1 MKYLIIVTLALF
13 CRTVNA
19 KTDGK
24 VNLEKLKTNA
34 ENSEANYQ
42 QYKSNRDIST
52 DNVVETTKAIKELRK
67 QRDQLASNAKNAD
80 KNRVALDQMIVK
92 INGLKAGEQKTMQ
105 AEDAQIAKVREV
117 LNKLEANKKQRE
129 ANIAMYDQKVK
140 EAETEKATWADAQK
154 TMAVINAD
162 LDKKEKEAT
171 VEREKWLGKKQ
182 AYHDEALKWG
192 KQNQADDQA
201 YTKFKKLQD

>member
-1 MKYLIIVTLALF
+1 MKYLIIFAIALSAQ
-13 CRTVNA
+13 TAWA

-24 VNLEKLKTNA
+24 ANLEKLKTNA
-34 ENSEANYQ
+34 DNSSANYD
-42 QYKSNRDIST
+42 QYKANRDIST

-80 KNRVALDQMIVK
+80 KNRAALDQMIVK
-92 INGLKAGEQKTMQ
+92 INALKAKEQATMKS
-105 AEDAQIAKVREV
+105 EEAQIAKVREV

-129 ANIAMYDQKVK
+129 DNLALYDQKVK

-154 TMAVINAD
+154 SIVQINAD

-171 VEREKWLGKKQ
+171 AEREKWLGKKQ

>member
-1 MKYLIIVTLALF
+1 MKYLIILALAASSQAAW
-13 CRTVNA
+13 A

-24 VNLEKLKTNA
+24 ANLEKLKTNS
-34 ENSEANYQ
+34 ENSDANYQ

-67 QRDQLASNAKNAD
+67 QRDQLANNAKNAD
-80 KNRVALDQMIVK
+80 KNRQALDQMIVK
-92 INGLKAGEQKTMQ
+92 INAMKAKEQATMKT
-105 AEDAQIAKVREV
+105 EDAQIAKVREV

-129 ANIAMYDQKVK
+129 ENLALYDQKIK
-140 EAETEKATWADAQK
+140 DAETEKATWADAQK
-154 TMAVINAD
+154 SMAQMNAD
-162 LDKKEKEAT
+162 LDKKEKEAST
-171 VEREKWLGKKQ
+171 EREKWLGKKQ

>member
-1 MKYLIIVTLALF
+1 MKYLMILTLALF
-13 CRTVNA
+13 SQHVAA

-24 VNLEKLKTNA
+24 VNLEKLKSNA
-34 ENSEANYQ
+34 ENSESNYQ
-42 QYKSNRDIST
+42 QYKGNRDIST

-80 KNRVALDQMIVK
+80 KNRAALDRMIVK
-92 INGLKAGEQKTMQ
+92 ITTLKASEQKTMQ
-105 AEDAQIAKVREV
+105 AEDAQIAKVRDV

-154 TMAVINAD
+154 SMALINAD
-162 LDKKEKEAT
+162 LDKKEKEVMA
-171 VEREKWLGKKQ
+171 EREKWIGKKQ
-182 AYHDEALKWG
+182 AYHTEALKWG

>member
-1 MKYLIIVTLALF
+1 MKKLIILAIAISS
-13 CRTVNA
+13 NA
-19 KTDGK
+19 AWSKTDGK
-24 VNLEKLKTNA
+24 ANLEKLKTNA
-34 ENSEANYQ
+34 DNSQANYE
-42 QYKSNRDIST
+42 QYKTNRDIST
-52 DNVVETTKAIKELRK
+52 DNVVETTKAVKELRK
-67 QRDQLASNAKNAD
+67 QRDQLANNAKNAD

-92 INGLKAGEQKTMQ
+92 INGLKAKEQATMKT
-105 AEDAQIAKVREV
+105 EDAQIAKVREV

-129 ANIAMYDQKVK
+129 DNLALYDQKIK

-154 TMAVINAD
+154 SMAQMNAD
-162 LDKKEKEAT
+162 LDKKEKETMA
-171 VEREKWLGKKQ
+171 EREKWLGKKQ

>member
-1 MKYLIIVTLALF
+1 MKYLIILAIA
-13 CRTVNA
+13 VSAEAAWA

-24 VNLEKLKTNA
+24 ANLEKLKTNA
-34 ENSEANYQ
+34 ENSEANYG

-67 QRDQLASNAKNAD
+67 QRDQLSNNAKNAD

-92 INGLKAGEQKTMQ
+92 INALKAKEQATMKT
-105 AEDAQIAKVREV
+105 EEAQIAKVREV

-129 ANIAMYDQKVK
+129 DNLALYDQKIK
-140 EAETEKATWADAQK
+140 DAETEKATWADAQK
-154 TMAVINAD
+154 SIVQINAD
-162 LDKKEKEAT
+162 LDKKEKEAMA
-171 VEREKWLGKKQ
+171 EREKWLGKKQ